1 MNYLQRI
8 EVKVLTMTEVMPKS
22 KPRLVFYDL
31 EWSQWFGSRENEII
45 QIGAVCAAS
54 GAVFSQAILPES
66 GKMNPFV
73 RKRIKLDIRKEDMS
87 GTLLVFDMLQKQ
99 FLPTVNPKEGFERF
113 LAWLEEVSEGHP
125 VYMVSYGKEDIPIL
139 HSNLSKFGLD
149 ARLHKI
155 VSKYVDFQMYLT
167 HYMKDIPCVALKDL
181 VKMFCENLVFRAHCA
196 DEDSKALMKV
206 FNSIHQSKAISYE
219 DYITNIENLKMVKI
233 KTIQILKNSKEM
245 KIIGNHLNASSEKV
259 LLSGISGVHNILVS
273 SSPLFGG
280 FVKYPEIFQLEAAG
294 YCISHRIEETITV
307 KGTKRKKSE
316 RTELKLAC
324 CINKAYFLIT
334 RIFGEKEKSPFNILQ
349 YRSSK
354 ASNKGEGIVLGSGT
368 PVSLL
373 LAITANDN
381 VKVDSIAVNKSENHV
396 DIKNV
401 LLAAVNRSGMDIQ
414 KVFSPRRPDEPSTS
428 GVENNSDSRRISKM
442 PDDPSSKHPV
452 SLINE
457 MYPGA
462 EYECG
467 PRDGGGNFHVTV
479 TVEGRR
485 FSGVGPNKKDAKKN
499 CAVIAVKALLNIEY

>member
-1 MNYLQRI
+1 
-8 EVKVLTMTEVMPKS
+8 MTEVMPKS
-22 KPRLVFYDL
+22 KHKPRLVFYDL

-45 QIGAVCAAS
+45 QIGAVCGAS
-54 GAVFSQAILPES
+54 GAVFSQAILPQS

-73 RKRIKLDIRKEDMS
+73 RKRIKLDIRKEDVS
-87 GTLLVFDMLQKQ
+87 GSLLVFDMVQNQ
-99 FLPTVNPKEGFERF
+99 FLSTVKPKEGFERF
-113 LAWLEEVSEGHP
+113 LAWLEEISEGHP

-139 HSNLSKFGLD
+139 HFNLSKFDLD
-149 ARLHKI
+149 ARLHKV
-155 VSKYVDFQMYLT
+155 VSKYVDFHMYLNC
-167 HYMKDIPCVALKDL
+167 YMKDIPCVALKDL
-181 VKMFCENLVFRAHCA
+181 VKMFCEDEDLVFRAHCA

-219 DYITNIENLKMVKI
+219 DYMTNIGSLKKVKI

-245 KIIGNHLNASSEKV
+245 KMIGNHLNASSEDV
-259 LLSGISGVHNILVS
+259 LLSGIFGVHNILVS

-280 FVKYPEIFQLEAAG
+280 FVKYPEIFQLEATG
-294 YCISHRIEETITV
+294 YCIRHRIEETISV

-334 RIFGEKEKSPFNILQ
+334 RFFGAKEKSPFNILQ
-349 YRSSK
+349 YKSSE
-354 ASNKGEGIVLGSGT
+354 ASNKCEGIVLNSGT

-381 VKVDSIAVNKSENHV
+381 VKVDKVAVNKREDRV
-396 DIKNV
+396 DIQNV
-401 LLAAVNRSGMDIQ
+401 LLAAVNKSGMDIQ
-414 KVFSPRRPDEPSTS
+414 KVFSPQRPDEPSTS
-428 GVENNSDSRRISKM
+428 NVLNSDSSRVSKL

-457 MYPGA
+457 TYPGA

-467 PRDGGGNFHVTV
+467 PRDAGGRFHVTV

-499 CAVIAVKALLNIEY
+499 CAVIAVKALLNIEC